1 MGVFSF
7 IKIYKIRPK
16 KSEIQNIPYILA
28 RMRTHTHIQIYSK
41 NGVIIAFKNH
51 NFQPKRSNIYHIL
64 SKQFKANTTIPI
76 KLPIN
81 PYQVS
86 PDLSAEKHQISI
98 TFQIKHIH
106 TPKKITNFQFLHRI
120 HTNHAKPRSKIA
132 QNTKILLPKFATNTY
147 IKKKTMSCFKPMVPN
162 TNSTKQKQSFT
173 HTHNPDSPNTVREKE
188 REST

>member
-1 MGVFSF
+1 MEVFSF

-28 RMRTHTHIQIYSK
+28 RMRTHTNIQIYSK
-41 NGVIIAFKNH
+41 NSVIIAFKNH

-106 TPKKITNFQFLHRI
+106 TPKKITNFQFLHQI

-147 IKKKTMSCFKPMVPN
+147 IKKTHELFQTNGSKYKFNKTK
-162 TNSTKQKQSFT
+162 TIIHT
-173 HTHNPDSPNTVREKE
+173 HT
-188 REST
+188 